1 LSPFTGVSPF
11 WASAEGIEPPKTL
24 GMLLRTWTLPRAAR
38 LLLCLCACASAPVA
52 VSACSS
58 TSSTSQHD
66 GALVR
71 VTARDF
77 QIKVSPA
84 RVRAGDVRL
93 MIRNKGPDTHELLIV
108 RAGRRG
114 LPLRSDGLTVDEEKL
129 ESVTVATAE
138 GEPPDAV
145 HVLRLSLRPGRYEL
159 FCNMA
164 GHYLGGMWARLVVT

>member
-1 LSPFTGVSPF
+1 
-11 WASAEGIEPPKTL
+11 
-24 GMLLRTWTLPRAAR
+24 MLLRKWRLPAAAR
-38 LLLCLCACASAPVA
+38 LFLCLCVCAIAAVA

-58 TSSTSQHD
+58 RSSASRDD

-77 QIKVSPA
+77 HIKVSPA

-93 MIRNKGPDTHELLIV
+93 VIRNKGPDTHELLIV
-108 RAGRRG
+108 RAGRRE

-129 ESVTVATAE
+129 EPVTVAIAE

-145 HVLRLSLRPGRYEL
+145 HVLRLNLRPGHYEL

-164 GHYLGGMWARLVVT
+164 GHYLGGMRARLVVM

>member
-1 LSPFTGVSPF
+1 
-11 WASAEGIEPPKTL
+11 
-24 GMLLRTWTLPRAAR
+24 MLLRTWTLPRAAR

-93 MIRNKGPDTHELLIV
+93 VIRNKGPDTHELLIV

-129 ESVTVATAE
+129 EAAIVATAE
-138 GEPPDAV
+138 GEAPDAV
-145 HVLRLSLRPGRYEL
+145 HVLQLRLRPGRYEL

-164 GHYLGGMWARLVVT
+164 GHYLGGMRARLVVT